1 MFTHTKPRY
10 SINDMLA
17 LLSIGRAGL
26 YAAIHEGKL
35 ETYKIGK
42 RRFASPEAVDRFVEN
57 CEQEAARCMKAGQS
71 LIDHANALE
80 EWNDTRQESH
90 S

>member
-10 SINDMLA
+10 SINDLLA

-26 YAAIHEGKL
+26 YAAIQAGKL

-42 RRFASPEAVDRFVEN
+42 RRFANPGAVDRYVES
-57 CEQEAARCMKAGQS
+57 CEQESARCMKAGQS
-71 LIDHANALE
+71 LIDHANALNE
-80 EWNDTRQESH
+80 KARA
-90 S
+90 